1 MVFVSV
7 CFVFVTVLSLIP
19 ASGTLFPYFLEE
31 FGETRAKTATVLAV
45 FKGVG
50 LCSGEYFPV
59 KIAFQDSQMSDI
71 EDRLFRNKLYQNTL
85 SELFIPLQKD
95 LM

>member
-1 MVFVSV
+1 MGPRVENQPLYGPWVVFVSV
-7 CFVFVTVLSLIP
+7 CFIFVTVLSLIP

-50 LCSGEYFPV
+50 LCSGMYIRPAMFIIF
-59 KIAFQDSQMSDI
+59 KISHIFS
-71 EDRLFRNKLYQNTL
+71 LL
-85 SELFIPLQKD
+85 SKFLTD
-95 LM
+95 

>member
-1 MVFVSV
+1 MGPQIDKKPLYGPWVVFVSV

-50 LCSGEYFPV
+50 LCSGVYSFYHDYHY
-59 KIAFQDSQMSDI
+59 KNISTCCS
-71 EDRLFRNKLYQNTL
+71 
-85 SELFIPLQKD
+85 
-95 LM
+95 